1 MSHDL
6 AGEALPATE
15 EKFDFAKVRSIFI
28 QKDSVNDDNNNPAV
42 NLQLVPLNR
51 KDHQIEF
58 SKQSSFRGKK
68 L

>member
-1 MSHDL
+1 MDL

-42 NLQLVPLNR
+42 NLVPLNR

-58 SKQSSFRGKK
+58 SKQSPFHGKK